1 MKTVSAGIIIINSKN
16 QILGCKPFGKKDNRL
31 DIPKGHIED
40 GETPY
45 QAAIRETFEE
55 TGILIDESTVEE
67 VFSDVCLGEV
77 NYETKCFETKYNGK
91 APLQLESGII
101 PKWGSISELIENS
114 PFKEYNKKLL
124 EAVN

>member
-1 MKTVSAGIIIINSKN
+1 ML
-16 QILGCKPFGKKDNRL
+16 ILNDDGQVLLVTRRDSTEVGLPGGKVDA
-31 DIPKGHIED
+31 
-40 GETPY
+40 GETFLE
-45 QAAIRETFEE
+45 AAIRETFEE